1 MTKFNFS
8 EQYNDVMLK
17 SMSKDSIL
25 DLLSKVKL
33 ENKSLNEELGYYRN
47 GYSIE
52 IPKIYWFVMA
62 MFAAS
67 IFYLGFVTM
76 SACASE
82 REGLVTAEIIKS
94 DDNMDSSITF
104 DELPEDVDPAA
115 VDSIDGK
122 YSVVNF

>member
-25 DLLSKVKL
+25 DLLSNVKL

-76 SACASE
+76 SACATE
-82 REGLVTAEIIKS
+82 RSGEVVAEIVDSPDKL
-94 DDNMDSSITF
+94 DSSEARDI
-104 DELPEDVDPAA
+104 LPEDIDAA
-115 VDSIDGK
+115 KVDSIDGK